1 MKTYSAT
8 GYKMVKNEN
17 TWEMERVG
25 ELITVEVES
34 SRNSIEMIEIAAA
47 NVMGFDYFEALTIN

>member
-25 ELITVEVES
+25 ELITVKVES
-34 SRNSIEMIEIAAA
+34 SRNSIEMIEIAVA